1 MKKFIPLLLLSFLLF
16 NCGNKDQAPNYAK
29 DRTTET
35 EQSAPV
41 LDESEIADPNDPMN
55 NKGIGPISSVQLAET
70 VDQEMAITGKA
81 IYEAKCTACHKP
93 TEVFVGPPQKGVL
106 DRRSPEWVMNMILNP
121 VEMQEKDPIAKAL
134 VKEFN
139 GAAMVD
145 MNLTEEEARQVL
157 EYIRTIE

>member
-1 MKKFIPLLLLSFLLF
+1 
-16 NCGNKDQAPNYAK
+16 
-29 DRTTET
+29 
-35 EQSAPV
+35 
-41 LDESEIADPNDPMN
+41 
-55 NKGIGPISSVQLAET
+55 
-70 VDQEMAITGKA
+70 MAITGKA